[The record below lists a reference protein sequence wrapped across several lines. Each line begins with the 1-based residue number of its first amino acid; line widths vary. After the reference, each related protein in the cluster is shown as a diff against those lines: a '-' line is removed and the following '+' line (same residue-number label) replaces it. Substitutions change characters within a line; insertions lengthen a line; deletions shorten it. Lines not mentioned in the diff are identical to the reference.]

1 MDEIA
6 ALTPMFAGVS
16 YERLEGYRS
25 LQWPVAADG
34 TDQPLLYTKGFA
46 FPDGKARLF
55 PVAWTAPVEQPDAEF
70 DLQLNNGRLL
80 EHFHEGNLTY
90 RSAGIRSRTP
100 DTFVEVSPEL
110 AAERGIES
118 GTWVQLTSRY
128 GQLRVRALVTDRV
141 QGRDTVH
148 ADELDRESGQPAD
161 RQPHRSGDP
170 HTGVQGGRRGDAR
183 VARDRGEP
191 VAPHQPP
198 LRPSHAA
205 AGSRGR
211 AQVAA
216 RRLSAAGLSA
226 MARPIPLEL
235 PPRDEHAERTAQLD
249 AARLQHADAVLAAYE
264 VLQGLHDQGVLEL
277 LRGALGARDSI
288 VEIAAST
295 ASAPESVRALRNLIL
310 LVQALG
316 TIDPAA
322 LGDLIRAVPAAVAR
336 DTTKDA
342 RPPGLLRLFRVFL
355 GRDFRRWL
363 AAMMALMV
371 AFGRSLSRTER
382 R

>member
-1 MDEIA
+1 
-6 ALTPMFAGVS
+6 
-16 YERLEGYRS
+16 
-25 LQWPVAADG
+25 
-34 TDQPLLYTKGFA
+34 
-46 FPDGKARLF
+46 
-55 PVAWTAPVEQPDAEF
+55 
-70 DLQLNNGRLL
+70 
-80 EHFHEGNLTY
+80 
-90 RSAGIRSRTP
+90 
-100 DTFVEVSPEL
+100 
-110 AAERGIES
+110 
-118 GTWVQLTSRY
+118 
-128 GQLRVRALVTDRV
+128 
-141 QGRDTVH
+141 
-148 ADELDRESGQPAD
+148 
-161 RQPHRSGDP
+161 
-170 HTGVQGGRRGDAR
+170 
-183 VARDRGEP
+183 
-191 VAPHQPP
+191 
-198 LRPSHAA
+198 
-205 AGSRGR
+205 
-211 AQVAA
+211 
-216 RRLSAAGLSA
+216 

-235 PPRDEHAERTAQLD
+235 PSRDDHAERTAQLD
-249 AARLQHADAVLAAYE
+249 AARVQHADAVLAAYE

-322 LGDLIRAVPAAVAR
+322 LGDLIRAVPVAVAR

-342 RPPGLLRLFRVFL
+342 RPPGLLRLLRTFL

>member
-1 MDEIA
+1 
-6 ALTPMFAGVS
+6 
-16 YERLEGYRS
+16 
-25 LQWPVAADG
+25 
-34 TDQPLLYTKGFA
+34 
-46 FPDGKARLF
+46 
-55 PVAWTAPVEQPDAEF
+55 
-70 DLQLNNGRLL
+70 
-80 EHFHEGNLTY
+80 
-90 RSAGIRSRTP
+90 
-100 DTFVEVSPEL
+100 
-110 AAERGIES
+110 
-118 GTWVQLTSRY
+118 
-128 GQLRVRALVTDRV
+128 
-141 QGRDTVH
+141 
-148 ADELDRESGQPAD
+148 
-161 RQPHRSGDP
+161 
-170 HTGVQGGRRGDAR
+170 
-183 VARDRGEP
+183 
-191 VAPHQPP
+191 
-198 LRPSHAA
+198 
-205 AGSRGR
+205 
-211 AQVAA
+211 
-216 RRLSAAGLSA
+216 

-355 GRDFRRWL
+355 EGISADGSPR
-363 AAMMALMV
+363 
-371 AFGRSLSRTER
+371 
-382 R
+382 